1 MSISFTPNLH
11 SCCQQRNTEAWNQL
25 KMAQQENTEQMT
37 RTRSRKDE
45 QVHERR
51 QGLEIAVIK
60 RRTSLSR
67 AGVCFI
73 HTVFLTFASSLHLAG
88 IGQCVWQQI
97 WQTAVQ
103 VDRCQAALEALFRMH
118 QLWQV
123 LIHLFGHTSHIQI
136 TCRDRKYYALAED
149 VFSSQLSREHVM

>member
-1 MSISFTPNLH
+1 MKKTQNRWWE
-11 SCCQQRNTEAWNQL
+11 QEA
-25 KMAQQENTEQMT
+25 E
-37 RTRSRKDE
+37 RIE

-51 QGLEIAVIK
+51 QGLEIAVSK

-67 AGVCFI
+67 VGVCFI

-88 IGQCVWQQI
+88 VGQCVWQQV

-136 TCRDRKYYALAED
+136 TCRDRKYYALTDD